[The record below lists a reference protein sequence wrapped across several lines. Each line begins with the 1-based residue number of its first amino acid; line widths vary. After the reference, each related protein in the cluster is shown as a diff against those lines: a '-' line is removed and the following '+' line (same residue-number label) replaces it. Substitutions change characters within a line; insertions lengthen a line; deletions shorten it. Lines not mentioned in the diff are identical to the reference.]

1 LKEDTIDDSFL
12 GFSSSGDELNQT
24 ATVVIQTL
32 KRKLKETSNRLLR
45 AEEKRKEMVQNERDA
60 RFKMLDVERK
70 LSQNER
76 EHATLVE
83 LLGEKI
89 ERIQILE
96 SITL

>member
-1 LKEDTIDDSFL
+1 MEEVMSMAKQWSAD
-12 GFSSSGDELNQT
+12 
-24 ATVVIQTL
+24 V
-32 KRKLKETSNRLLR
+32 K